1 LASRGSRRLPPASIS
16 LASPLRLSIR
26 RRIQAIGADID
37 PLDQQRNNACLL
49 GREEFVPRRV
59 ELLQGGSGVGL
70 GDLGAV
76 RAPPSMAPADRCLG
90 RPPDTMRFDDRSAD
104 RKPYVDS
111 HSKCDTG
118 YIRIRH
124 GNEIQ
129 PPQS

>member
-1 LASRGSRRLPPASIS
+1 LTSRGSRRLPPASIS
-16 LASPLRLSIR
+16 LASPLRPSIR

-76 RAPPSMAPADRCLG
+76 RARRLPWRPADRYLG
-90 RPPDTMRFDDRSAD
+90 RLPETMRFDDRSAD
-104 RKPYVDS
+104 RKP
-111 HSKCDTG
+111 
-118 YIRIRH
+118 
-124 GNEIQ
+124 
-129 PPQS
+129 